1 MDMRTSRRFVVNSPR
16 TAGIA
21 VREARRQLGITQAD
35 LAARVGIDRTYL
47 SGLERGDDDIRL
59 RRLFDVFANLGIVLD
74 ANIRADDGKA

>member
-1 MDMRTSRRFVVNSPR
+1 MRTSRRFVVNSPR

-21 VREARRQLGITQAD
+21 IREARRQLGITQAD

>member
-1 MDMRTSRRFVVNSPR
+1 MRTSRRFVVNSPR

-21 VREARRQLGITQAD
+21 IREARRQLGITQAD

-74 ANIRADDGKA
+74 ANMRADDGKA

>member
-1 MDMRTSRRFVVNSPR
+1 MRTSRRFVVNSPR

-21 VREARRQLGITQAD
+21 IREARRQLGITQAD

-74 ANIRADDGKA
+74 ANMRADDGTA

>member
-1 MDMRTSRRFVVNSPR
+1 MPTSRRFVVNSPR

-21 VREARRQLGITQAD
+21 IREARRQLGITQAD